1 MLRKYSVMP
10 RPIAATRGGVGWQ
23 GDRDETKGKGKE
35 AARHRHSGL
44 VAGAHRSTR
53 SRPPFSITSFASIF
67 VRRIGYAL
75 RKSGRASRLM
85 VSCLLL
91 SMPLPFYSSAH
102 GNETERGAPAP
113 VALSQDAAG
122 NHVVHMSLAVT
133 GGCVGGAVLGTVVP
147 IFGNLVG
154 CAVGGIAGWWFSRDR
169 PPPPNGP
176 RCSGSG
182 AGRRPP
188 AP

>member
-1 MLRKYSVMP
+1 M
-10 RPIAATRGGVGWQ
+10 
-23 GDRDETKGKGKE
+23 
-35 AARHRHSGL
+35 
-44 VAGAHRSTR
+44 
-53 SRPPFSITSFASIF
+53 
-67 VRRIGYAL
+67 RRIGYAL

-91 SMPLPFYSSAH
+91 SMPFYSSAH

-122 NHVVHMSLAVT
+122 NQVVHMSLAVT

-169 PPPPNGP
+169 HT
-176 RCSGSG
+176 
-182 AGRRPP
+182 ATERP
-188 AP
+188 AL

>member
-44 VAGAHRSTR
+44 VAGRA
-53 SRPPFSITSFASIF
+53 SIDTLAPADLHHISASIF

-91 SMPLPFYSSAH
+91 SMPFYSSAH

-113 VALSQDAAG
+113 VALSQDASG
-122 NHVVHMSLAVT
+122 NHVVHTSLAVT

>member
-1 MLRKYSVMP
+1 MKP
-10 RPIAATRGGVGWQ
+10 RERVKKPRGTVIPDSLQ
-23 GDRDETKGKGKE
+23 D
-35 AARHRHSGL
+35 
-44 VAGAHRSTR
+44 AHRSTR

-102 GNETERGAPAP
+102 GNEAERGAPAP

-133 GGCVGGAVLGTVVP
+133 VAVW
-147 IFGNLVG
+147 
-154 CAVGGIAGWWFSRDR
+154 AA
-169 PPPPNGP
+169 
-176 RCSGSG
+176 RCSV
-182 AGRRPP
+182 R
-188 AP
+188 